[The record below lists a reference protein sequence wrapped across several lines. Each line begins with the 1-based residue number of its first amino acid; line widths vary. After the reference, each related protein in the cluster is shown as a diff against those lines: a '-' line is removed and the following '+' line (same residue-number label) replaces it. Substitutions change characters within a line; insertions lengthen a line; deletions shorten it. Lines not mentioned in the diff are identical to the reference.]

1 MKIDFYSMGNK
12 KYVPKFS
19 HSLAPHHPGLLETR
33 AKPPKLFVYQDQGTR
48 GFKGLHCSTYPP
60 KGANIN
66 CIPCSKEFIG
76 FELQDMISCGT
87 LRGDDLIIASLG
99 SGGICGS
106 HKTSGKIRWRLKGRL
121 PGMQNLMTAR
131 GIDTDGRGHLFVC
144 DTANQCIQMF
154 SLNGDYLGVLLR
166 SGEQDLGTPFR
177 IRWCRQT
184 SSAVVLHHRNNRCC
198 MSVFCPE

>member
-1 MKIDFYSMGNK
+1 MKIEFYSVANK

-19 HSLAPHHPGLLETR
+19 HSVAPHHPGRLATR
-33 AKPPKLFVYQDQGTR
+33 AKTLIYQDQGSSAHGLR
-48 GFKGLHCSTYPP
+48 GLNCSTYPP

-66 CIPCSKEFIG
+66 CIPSSKEFIG
-76 FELQDMISCGT
+76 LQLLDMIGSVT
-87 LRGDDLIIASLG
+87 LKSDELIIKSFG
-99 SGGICGS
+99 SGGICAS
-106 HKTSGKIRWRLKGRL
+106 HKTNGKMRWKVKGRL
-121 PGMQNLMTAR
+121 PGMQKSMIAR

-177 IRWCRQT
+177 IRWCRRT
-184 SSAVVLHHRNNRCC
+184 SSVVVLHHRNDRCC
-198 MSVFCPE
+198 MSVLCAE